1 MVTRQLE
8 PEIEDIFALIE
19 EEKNFLLSGG
29 AGSGKTYSLVQF
41 IKEIIERNPT
51 IKIAC
56 MTYTNSAVKEIE
68 ERVNHSNLQVGTI
81 HEFLWNTVKQF
92 QKELKESL
100 IELINDD
107 SVDKISSPHGGV
119 VEVTYYDELNKDIEY
134 LGFTNIKE
142 GIVSHDAVIVL
153 VNYMFAKYPKLSDIL
168 KDRFKYILIDEY
180 QDTHEKVV
188 EIFLTHLKQ
197 SNRKNIIGFFG
208 DAMQSIYDNGIG
220 DLNEYLERG
229 DVFEIQKRQ
238 NRRNPKAVIELVNRL
253 RIDGLEQQSSTDD
266 SAPNME
272 NGEIKEGNVKF
283 YYSTEKLENL
293 DAVKGELDWEF
304 ENAKETK
311 ELNLTHNLIAT
322 KAGFRE
328 LMDIYNNDPILKLK
342 DNILQRIKDNK
353 KYNKSEIIFNQEDS
367 FDIVLNAF
375 QLKNRQR
382 ELKKDL
388 ILADEKTANLFN
400 QLKDFPFSFIQ
411 KFKFSKNNL
420 IDKDKFDPLIKILF
434 TIQHNVKL
442 YQNKKYNE
450 FLRQTKYRVTTIKE
464 KQDLKNIIDKLKTM
478 SEKSIE
484 EVISYAGKKKLC
496 NIEDDKYKNFI
507 DEKAYIYKQVKNLK
521 YRVFQALYD
530 YVEGYT
536 PFSTQHKVKG
546 AEFNNVLVV
555 LDNGNWNDYNFKN
568 LFLENGS
575 ASVLNRTQKIFYVCC
590 TRAKENLVVFYDSP
604 SDEVVEKAKEWFGE
618 GNIKLVG

>member
-8 PEIEDIFALIE
+8 PEVEEIFRLIED
-19 EEKNFLLSGG
+19 EKNFLLSGG

-51 IKIAC
+51 VKIAC

-68 ERVNHSNLQVGTI
+68 DRVNHSNLQVSTI

-107 SVDKISSPHGGV
+107 SVDKISSPNGEGV
-119 VEVTYYDELNKDIEY
+119 EASYYDELNKDIEY

-142 GIVSHDAVIVL
+142 GIISHDVVIVL

-188 EIFLTHLKQ
+188 EILLSHLKQ
-197 SNRKNIIGFFG
+197 SSRKNIIGFFG
-208 DAMQSIYDNGIG
+208 DAMQSIYDDGIG
-220 DLNEYLERG
+220 DLNEYLERE

-238 NRRNPKAVIELVNRL
+238 NRRNPKAVIKLANRL
-253 RIDGLEQQSSTDD
+253 RTDGLEQEPSTDN
-266 SAPNME
+266 SAPNMN
-272 NGEIKEGNVKF
+272 NGQIKEGSVKF

-293 DAVKGELDWEF
+293 DVVKAELDWGF
-304 ENAKETK
+304 ENVKETK

-322 KAGFRE
+322 KVGFRE
-328 LMDIYNNDPILKLK
+328 LMDIYDNDPILKLK

-353 KYNKSEIIFNQEDS
+353 KYNKPEIIFNQEDS
-367 FDIVLNAF
+367 FDMVLDIF

-434 TIQHNVKL
+434 TIQHNLKL

-450 FLRQTKYRVTTIKE
+450 FLRQTKYEINSISDKE
-464 KQDLKNIIDKLKTM
+464 NLKYIIDNLITM
-478 SEKSIE
+478 NEESIE
-484 EVISYAGKKKLC
+484 NVIIFASQNSLC
-496 NIEDDKYKNFI
+496 NVEDDKYQQFLV
-507 DEKAYIYKQVKNLK
+507 EKEYIYNQVKDLK
-521 YRVFQALYD
+521 YKIFQALYD

-546 AEFNNVLVV
+546 AEFDNVLVV
-555 LDNGNWNDYNFKN
+555 MDNGNWNDYNFKN
-568 LFLENGS
+568 LFLEEGKK
-575 ASVLNRTQKIFYVCC
+575 SVLNRTQKIFYVCC

-604 SDEVVEKAKEWFGE
+604 SDEVIEKAKEWFGE
-618 GNIKLVG
+618 DNVMEVG